1 MRSRTLPGEKWSD
14 DIAARKPAAS
24 ASTACTSSRLGGI
37 CSCEQCRPMSG
48 GIAQVP
54 TRLAT
59 AVNRVGYVQPM
70 AEPARV
76 IEAAAG

>member
-1 MRSRTLPGEKWSD
+1 
-14 DIAARKPAAS
+14 
-24 ASTACTSSRLGGI
+24 
-37 CSCEQCRPMSG
+37 MSG

-59 AVNRVGYVQPM
+59 AVNRVGYVRAM
-70 AEPARV
+70 AEPAPV